1 MKLIEFLELSGGFWI
16 GFLGFVGMS
25 HFFFRCSMVFC
36 LIAPGR
42 YRGVLVPLTAGE
54 TVIDF
59 RVQGESIVGSPHP
72 GSSRIHD
79 VPLDVP

>member
-1 MKLIEFLELSGGFWI
+1 MKLIEFLEVSGGWIWI
-16 GFLGFVGMS
+16 GFVGFVGMS
-25 HFFFRCSMVFC
+25 LFFSGVQWFSAFS
-36 LIAPGR
+36 PGR
-42 YRGVLVPLTAGE
+42 YRGVLVPFTAGE

-79 VPLDVP
+79 VP